1 MGEAFMDIVLNGQ
14 LLIALPV
21 AILAGLVSFASPC
34 VLPLLPGYLSYVG
47 GMSGP
52 GESRSR
58 AKLVAGVGL
67 FILGFAVVFTAYG
80 AAFGAA
86 GSWLIRWQ
94 DPITRVAGVLVI
106 LMGVAFL
113 GKLSFLQRTF
123 KPNAQP
129 TTGLI
134 GAPLLGLVFGIG
146 WTPCMGPTLAAISL
160 LSLDSASPARGAILG
175 LAYCLGLG
183 VPFLLVALGL
193 NWMTGTVAFLKR
205 HIRAINIFG
214 GSMLILIGVFMVSGL
229 WTAWIYSLQALIG
242 GFLLPI

>member
-1 MGEAFMDIVLNGQ
+1 MGETFIDIVLNGQ
-14 LLIALPV
+14 LLIAVPIAV
-21 AILAGLVSFASPC
+21 LAGLVSFASPC

-52 GESRSR
+52 GETRSR

-67 FILGFAVVFTAYG
+67 FVLGFAVVFIAYG

-94 DPITRVAGVLVI
+94 EPITRIAGVLVI

-113 GKLSFLQRTF
+113 GKFSFLQRTF
-123 KPNAQP
+123 KPNTQP
-129 TTGLI
+129 ATGLV

-175 LAYCLGLG
+175 LAYCIGLG

-205 HIRAINIFG
+205 HIRVINIIG
-214 GSMLILIGVFMVSGL
+214 GALLIAIGVLMVSGL
-229 WTAWIYSLQALIG
+229 WRVFISNLGSVINGYAPVL
-242 GFLLPI
+242 